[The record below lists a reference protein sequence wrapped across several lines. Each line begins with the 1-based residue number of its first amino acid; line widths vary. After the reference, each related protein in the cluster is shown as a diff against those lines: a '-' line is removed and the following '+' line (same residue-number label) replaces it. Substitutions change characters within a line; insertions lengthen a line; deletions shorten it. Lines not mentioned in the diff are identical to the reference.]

1 MFRIDNNYIPQY
13 NSSKCVFNKSR
24 STMDVLNIVDPEHA
38 KIYVLKSKK
47 RMELRIK
54 GKFFNDPNWHLPV
67 YNFTKSLDH

>member
-1 MFRIDNNYIPQY
+1 MFKIDNN
-13 NSSKCVFNKSR
+13 SKPVYDAKHCSFNKSK

-54 GKFFNDPNWHLPV
+54 GSFFDDPQWYIPV
-67 YNFTKSLDH
+67 YEFTKSVDH